1 MDMETKIDQIL
12 KIVTMNQQDITE
24 LKRDVAELK
33 KDVKELKEEVAI
45 LKQDVEILKKEVAE
59 LKERVTQLEERV
71 TKLEER
77 VASLER
83 SVILIEDR
91 HGDQLRA
98 LFDAK
103 QANEDAHERIEQSIA
118 NLKSEIQGI
127 LLSHEKRI
135 SKLEGNLVPSF

>member
-12 KIVTMNQQDITE
+12 KIVTMTQQDLAA
-24 LKRDVAELK
+24 LKRDFQ
-33 KDVKELKEEVAI
+33 ELKE
-45 LKQDVEILKKEVAE
+45 QDVAE
-59 LKERVTQLEERV
+59 LKERVAKLEENVEILQKDVVELKERV

-83 SVILIEDR
+83 TVMLIEDR

-98 LFDAK
+98 LFDAR
-103 QANEDAHERIEQSIA
+103 QANEDAHERIEQSIT